1 MPSRNGR
8 RANDRWIS
16 IAASTAAR
24 GASNAAKNSSA
35 RASTSMTAELGDRG
49 AQRCPHPFDERGELS
64 SELPH
69 QRGGALDVGHQHR
82 HEPARQLVART
93 PPPLTG
99 IDLAGDETDRHDA
112 VALCSPQQPR
122 ARTVTRR
129 VVFELDLA
137 EPGQRVADVRRV
149 VDREPP
155 VALRIDVGER
165 SIRERSPVGR
175 REPRHAATVT
185 VRRSPRPATAVH
197 RTAQPLLRCATR
209 KPPLPNWIVRLPIW
223 IVPLRFVPVREVSV
237 ADDGSGW
244 LRSASTTC

>member
-1 MPSRNGR
+1 MPSRNER

-24 GASNAAKNSSA
+24 GDSNTAKNSSA
-35 RASTSMTAELGDRG
+35 RASTSRPPNSATVVRSAPRSRSMSGANSSPSFPTSAVEPSTSVISIVTNPLG
-49 AQRCPHPFDERGELS
+49 S
-64 SELPH
+64 SS
-69 QRGGALDVGHQHR
+69 R
-82 HEPARQLVART
+82 RT
-93 PPPLTG
+93 PRPLTG

-112 VALCSPQQPR
+112 VALCSPQQ
-122 ARTVTRR
+122 ACTSTVTRR
-129 VVFELDLA
+129 VVLELDLA
-137 EPGQRVADVRRV
+137 EPGQRVAHVRRV

-175 REPRHAATVT
+175 RQPRHAT
-185 VRRSPRPATAVH
+185 H
-197 RTAQPLLRCATR
+197 RNGTGVDDGQPLLRCATR
-209 KPPLPNWIVRLPIW
+209 KPPLPNSIVRLPIW

-237 ADDGSGW
+237 ADEGSGS